1 MLSRNLFQPRTEYLD
16 SFIHFCL
23 ASSEPP
29 GAGGAGVSIPPF
41 HTATVRRTTSKNTNS
56 HEQQRRRQRQK
67 AQGSVLYLVHHAK
80 PHAK

>member
-41 HTATVRRTTSKNTNS
+41 HTATIRRTTSKPKEGPGGTNP
-56 HEQQRRRQRQK
+56 RP
-67 AQGSVLYLVHHAK
+67 GL
-80 PHAK
+80 